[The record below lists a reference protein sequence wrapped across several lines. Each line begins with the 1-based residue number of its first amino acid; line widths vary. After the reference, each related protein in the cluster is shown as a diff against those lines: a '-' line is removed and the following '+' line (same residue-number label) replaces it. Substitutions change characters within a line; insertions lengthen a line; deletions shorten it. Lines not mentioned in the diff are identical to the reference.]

1 MDKLQF
7 ALVASGSSQKSSDT
21 WLRSLQLGQVL
32 QARVV
37 DKSPSGGLMLS
48 VGAHKITAASD
59 ISVPKGASLQLEVS
73 GVFPAPSMKI
83 VNMPPPNAVM
93 VDPLQSQRQLLL
105 STQGEVLGPFISLL
119 DPSKRVNILSL
130 QGVKN
135 GALDKLLA
143 HLNQFS
149 QLTDPKTLQKAL
161 LQSGLFL
168 ESELLRLADAGTV
181 LSRADMKG
189 ALFRLLYKINQ
200 SLTGSHERGA
210 RDVAQLA
217 LLSLRGEIE
226 GAIATI
232 TLNQLSSSQV
242 DRRAGCIWLFDMPFR
257 IHDSLRGLLVSIERE
272 GAASQGESG
281 AQQWKIRFS
290 VELPRLGAIVA
301 ELYMRGSR
309 VSVVFYVQQEAAF
322 RALDEQLFQLRIGLE
337 KLGFEVSVLRCHLGI
352 ISADRPK
359 FSGYLTVDEKI

>member
-7 ALVASGSSQKSSDT
+7 ALVASGSFQKSSGA

-73 GVFPAPSMKI
+73 AVFPAPSMRI
-83 VNMPPPNAVM
+83 ISIPPPNAPM
-93 VDPLQSQRQLLL
+93 IDPLQSQRQLLL
-105 STQGEVLGPFISLL
+105 STQGEVLGPFITLL

-130 QGVKN
+130 EGVKN

-168 ESELLRLADAGTV
+168 ESELLRMSDAGIV

-200 SLTGSHERGA
+200 SLTGSRG

-242 DRRAGCIWLFDMPFR
+242 DGRAGCIWLFDMPFR

-272 GAASQGESG
+272 GAASQAESG

-309 VSVVFYVQQEAAF
+309 VSAVFYVEQEAAF
-322 RALDEQLFQLRIGLE
+322 RALDERLFQLRIGLE

-359 FSGYLTVDEKI
+359 FSGHLSVDEKI

>member
-7 ALVASGSSQKSSDT
+7 ALVASGSSQKSSDA

-37 DKSPSGGLMLS
+37 DKSPAGGLMLS
-48 VGAHKITAASD
+48 VGAHKITASSD
-59 ISVPKGASLQLEVS
+59 IAVHKGASLQLEVS

-83 VNMPPPNAVM
+83 IGIPSPNVTMAT
-93 VDPLQSQRQLLL
+93 PLQSQYQLLL
-105 STQGEVLGPFISLL
+105 STQGQVVGPFISLL

-130 QGVKN
+130 EGVKN

-149 QLTDPKTLQKAL
+149 QLTNPKTLQKAL

-168 ESELLRLADAGTV
+168 ESELLRMADAGTV
-181 LSRADMKG
+181 LARADMKG
-189 ALFRLLYKINQ
+189 ALFKLLYMINQ
-200 SLTGSHERGA
+200 SLTGLHGGG
-210 RDVAQLA
+210 VAKLT
-217 LLSLRGEIE
+217 LLNLRGEIE

-272 GAASQGESG
+272 GAASQDKSG
-281 AQQWKIRFS
+281 AQQWTIRFS
-290 VELPRLGAIVA
+290 VELPRLGAIEA

-309 VSVVFYVQQEAAF
+309 VSAVFHVEQE
-322 RALDEQLFQLRIGLE
+322 RAYRVLDDRLFQLRGGLE
-337 KLGFEVSVLRCHLGI
+337 ARGFEVSVLRCHLGI
-352 ISADRPK
+352 VSPKRPK
-359 FSGYLTVDEKI
+359 LPECITVDEKV